1 MKLDIY
7 DGFAEKLK
15 AVTYIHKKSPS
26 QIFDWVLNTPL
37 NSQVQFANWKSHQK
51 NSDAKEKYSEY
62 YCSWSN

>member
-15 AVTYIHKKSPS
+15 AVTNINKKASS

-37 NSQVQFANWKSHQK
+37 NSQVQFAN
-51 NSDAKEKYSEY
+51 
-62 YCSWSN
+62 

>member
-15 AVTYIHKKSPS
+15 AVTYIHKNAPS

-37 NSQVQFANWKSHQK
+37 NSQVQFAN
-51 NSDAKEKYSEY
+51 
-62 YCSWSN
+62 